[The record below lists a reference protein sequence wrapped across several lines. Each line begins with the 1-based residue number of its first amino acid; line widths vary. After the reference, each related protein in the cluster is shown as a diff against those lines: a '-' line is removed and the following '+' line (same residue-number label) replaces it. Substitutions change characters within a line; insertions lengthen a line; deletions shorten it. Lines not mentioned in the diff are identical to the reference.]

1 MLTYIDVKNLSAL
14 FISKKFYFLIC
25 LNLISNLSYYAND
38 NSLWA
43 IFCMLSLAVLF
54 ATAET
59 CIIKL
64 LDNVKKWI
72 GKTLYILFCVIHSC
86 IVALDYFL
94 LLNFHRVFNQ
104 DIIDILAETN
114 ETEVSNFIQTYI
126 SPLMLILG
134 VVAIVAL
141 NVALFFISKN
151 IVITIKL
158 KVQYIWIGLL
168 VSSLFV
174 VGRMGYSYVVYGE
187 GLSVPQY
194 MAPIRV
200 SYSFVVLK
208 KRAKEIKQ
216 LTEICEI
223 PKTSCYLIEKP
234 HVIIAIGESYSKYH
248 SSLYDYTKITNPL
261 LSIRKSKNEVVLFS
275 NAVAIADGTNRNMR
289 AMFSLAKD
297 GSLFASSLLFP
308 ACFKGSGYET
318 MLLDN
323 QYLLGKGTTFL
334 TDENLSKVLWD
345 KRNSEGFQYDGQMI
359 DGLLTPFEDS
369 GLYVVHLY
377 GQHYT
382 YENRYP
388 NSFAHFKADEY
399 DIKRWSKE
407 QREIIAH
414 YDNACLY
421 NDYVVN
427 DIINKFENENA
438 IVVYLSDHGEEI
450 YELSNYMGHGTA
462 CSSDDCR
469 YQLDVPFLIWMSKKY
484 RETYPDMV
492 TKIEDCK
499 DLPIS
504 TDDLPHALMDIA
516 GIETKDYV
524 PELSFLNPKYN
535 AKRHRIIMAGFDYD
549 EHVSKMKR

>member
-1 MLTYIDVKNLSAL
+1 MDRKNIIYPF
-14 FISKKFYFLIC
+14 FIL
-25 LNLISNLSYYAND
+25 
-38 NSLWA
+38 
-43 IFCMLSLAVLF
+43 
-54 ATAET
+54 
-59 CIIKL
+59 
-64 LDNVKKWI
+64 
-72 GKTLYILFCVIHSC
+72 HSC
-86 IVALDYFL
+86 IVFLDYFL

-104 DIIDILAETN
+104 DIIDILAETS
-114 ETEVSNFIQTYI
+114 ETEASNFIQTYL
-126 SPLMLILG
+126 SPSTLALWLLVIITLI
-134 VVAIVAL
+134 I
-141 NVALFFISKN
+141 ALFFITKN
-151 IVITIKL
+151 LCRTIKVKL
-158 KVQYIWIGLL
+158 LYIWFSLL

-174 VGRMGYSYVVYGE
+174 VGRMGYSYTLYGE

-216 LTEICEI
+216 LTVICEI

-388 NSFAHFKADEY
+388 NSFAHFKAEDY
-399 DIKRWSKE
+399 DIERWTEE

-462 CSSDDCR
+462 VSSDDCR
-469 YQLDVPFLIWMSKKY
+469 YQLDIPFMVWMSKKF
-484 RETYPDMV
+484 RDTYPEIV
-492 TKIEDCK
+492 RKIEASK
-499 DLPIS
+499 DFPILS
-504 TDDLPHALMDIA
+504 SDLPHTLMDIA

-524 PELSFLNPKYN
+524 PERSFLNQKYDS
-535 AKRHRIIMAGFDYD
+535 KRHRMIMGGFDYD
-549 EHVSKMKR
+549 EQVSKK